1 MLKNNSLMH
10 QFVKPWL
17 AGELS
22 VLLALEKIF
31 SGSELTPSH
40 ISLFFLSLVFSSLQ
54 FSSPIF
60 SKPVLPSNYC
70 SFILPE
76 LQTASFI
83 FRKKSFREK

>member
-40 ISLFFLSLVFSSLQ
+40 ISLFFLSRFLFS
-54 FSSPIF
+54 
-60 SKPVLPSNYC
+60 PVLITHIQQTC
-70 SFILPE
+70 SPV
-76 LQTASFI
+76 
-83 FRKKSFREK
+83 